1 MQSKIDYDIDDLKV
15 HMARMMLGDEIAYAV
30 NHIMEFANTV
40 NKLNDGLTS
49 YTPLQVLGVM
59 IQPVKPIHEM
69 VAMLKTSKTGYYPTL
84 EQIQAAKFL
93 TNRNIV
99 KESQMFVE
107 ADRCEGRTLRLAH
120 ETIGY
125 LLANP
130 GKWVQIRDHYDNVSG
145 NKELSTMVTKM
156 LQGVG
161 VGVETRTIAD
171 PNSLDR
177 LYQLSINPLQKPKVL
192 K

>member
-1 MQSKIDYDIDDLKV
+1 MLDLDIDPSELDDQIACAV
-15 HMARMMLGDEIAYAV
+15 DEIMAFAYKV
-30 NHIMEFANTV
+30 NQ
-40 NKLNDGLTS
+40 LNEGMTS
-49 YTPLQVLGVM
+49 YTPLQVLSVM
-59 IQPVKPIHEM
+59 TQPVKPIHEM
-69 VAMLKTSKTGYYPTL
+69 TAMLKTSKSGYYPTL

-93 TNRNIV
+93 TDRNIV
-99 KESQMFVE
+99 RESQMFVE

-120 ETIGY
+120 QTIGY

-130 GKWVQIRDHYDNVSG
+130 GKWVQIQDHYDSMSG

-171 PNSLDR
+171 PNSLNR
-177 LYQLSINPLQKPKVL
+177 LYQLSITPLQKPKVL